1 MAIKYRDKIS
11 ANTLCRFFLIHAEI
25 FKYFISKRE
34 IDATEA
40 HRLSMPYFTV
50 MENSMSP

>member
-1 MAIKYRDKIS
+1 MAIKYRDKIVT
-11 ANTLCRFFLIHAEI
+11 NTLCLFFLIHVEI

-40 HRLSMPYFTV
+40 QGLSMHYFTV